1 MINGQVMELALGL
14 PVIIEGFADG
24 KARYCYPF
32 TLEKLTM
39 ANMYLSGFDNVDL
52 YKNFKDENSTMAMFC
67 FFKEAFRVETD
78 NDIDE
83 LLHAI
88 TNENFAE
95 IVCDVKRVS
104 GISDPINGEVDI
116 NKTKESIDWNTAI
129 NTIPIYSSTPHHK
142 IKDLTLTQ
150 FQTTLHLIGKKINFE
165 YKTNTVSMVKEPSEY
180 IQESDHPLY
189 SEPKHDEKKVV
200 TMKEIMG
207 LFDM

>member
-1 MINGQVMELALGL
+1 MIHGQELEMALGL
-14 PVIIEGFADG
+14 PVVVEGFADG

-39 ANMYLSGFDNVDL
+39 VNMYLSSFDNRDL
-52 YKNFKDENSTMAMFC
+52 YENFKDENSTIAMVY
-67 FFKEAFRVETD
+67 FFKEAFKPETED
-78 NDIDE
+78 DIDE

-104 GISDPINGEVDI
+104 GISDPNGEVDI
-116 NKTKESIDWNTAI
+116 NKTKESIDWNTAV
-129 NTIPIYSSTPHHK
+129 NTIPIYSSTPHDK

-189 SEPKHDEKKVV
+189 SEPKHEDKKVV

-207 LFDM
+207 LFDI